1 VAEANS
7 SVYSPSMAV
16 LALIGLQV
24 TPEVRA
30 RGLRGP
36 SEAALCFPALD
47 ATVEDMLHR
56 IYSPKKDK

>member
-1 VAEANS
+1 
-7 SVYSPSMAV
+7 MAV